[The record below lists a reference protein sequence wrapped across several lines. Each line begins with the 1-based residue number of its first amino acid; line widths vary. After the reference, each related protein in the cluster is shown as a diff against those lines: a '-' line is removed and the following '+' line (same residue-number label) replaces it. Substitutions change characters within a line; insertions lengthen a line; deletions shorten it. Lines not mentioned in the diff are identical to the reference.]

1 MLVGCFFF
9 VSFYQTVFSVVH
21 LAFNLC
27 IYMVKSWIPPFFSTT
42 KCYRVCLW
50 CSYNP
55 GGEFLHFCKLPE
67 NCLKKL
73 LLWFMVVTDHST
85 LVMGSFSQSC
95 FICTQLILFC
105 GVQFICKIALWVL
118 FLIRSVA
125 LCQMS
130 PFIDPWEN
138 VILCCCSSTWIA
150 NL

>member
-1 MLVGCFFF
+1 MLVGFFLF
-9 VSFYQTVFSVVH
+9 PSIKQFSLLYIWHLIYVSTWLNPESPFFLHYKMLPCLSVVLLQSRWWV
-21 LAFNLC
+21 LALLQ
-27 IYMVKSWIPPFFSTT
+27 IAW
-42 KCYRVCLW
+42 
-50 CSYNP
+50 
-55 GGEFLHFCKLPE
+55 KL
-67 NCLKKL
+67 L

-138 VILCCCSSTWIA
+138 VILCCCCSSTWIA